1 MLIQAGYMLYAATT
15 SKYSFDLQLEEDVYL
30 WITGRIDDMLNRSGN
45 EVKGEGDCTV
55 YNTGG
60 LGPRLG

>member
-30 WITGRIDDMLNRSGN
+30 WITGRIDDMLNCSGN
-45 EVKGEGDCTV
+45 ETRKREGGCTSSP
-55 YNTGG
+55 
-60 LGPRLG
+60 LWF